1 MAHDGEFVPQCSAP
15 IGEFSDRGSADA
27 IAGILQGEGVHSN
40 VEPHGLLAG
49 IAAGYRVLV
58 DPRQLHR
65 ARWVLR
71 ESDLTEGELSFLA
84 TGELGPGSNE

>member
-1 MAHDGEFVPQCSAP
+1 MAHDSDFVPQCSEL
-15 IGEFSDRGSADA
+15 IGQFSDRGSADA
-27 IAGILQGEGVHSN
+27 IAGILQGEGVHST

-49 IAAGYRVLV
+49 VSAGYRVLV

-71 ESDLTEGELSFLA
+71 ESDLSDGELSFLA